1 MNNKKNKKPRGGLNE
16 FFTPSTLIVIIF
28 IVYGVLAFINKS
40 LDPWKWGADPN
51 DILYNDGDLVDE
63 GLIYDETISWGPHKA
78 PPPSPS
84 FSSQFGGR

>member
-40 LDPWKWGADPN
+40 LDPWKWG
-51 DILYNDGDLVDE
+51 
-63 GLIYDETISWGPHKA
+63 
-78 PPPSPS
+78 
-84 FSSQFGGR
+84 GGSE